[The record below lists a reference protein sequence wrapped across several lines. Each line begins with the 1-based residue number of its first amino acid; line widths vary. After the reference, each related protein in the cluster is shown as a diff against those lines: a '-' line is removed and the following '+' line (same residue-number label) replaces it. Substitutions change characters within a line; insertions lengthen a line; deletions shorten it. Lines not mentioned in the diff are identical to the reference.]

1 MPKSGHAITARSR
14 PESVN
19 GRGSGV
25 QGGKW
30 PFAGRRAPPRRATVA
45 PSAGNGADQRAIRRR
60 CARDKRQKR
69 EKAAGWAILQQ
80 TNASDVFTLYKPQP
94 PRYYS
99 PRSHDSSVV
108 QSVERRTV
116 NPYVTGSSPVRGAI
130 FREARSG
137 KPERVFCYSARRESD
152 IFGVAAVQVV
162 PSAEPQGKAE
172 NKDQKIQHIR
182 HNQRRMYA

>member
-1 MPKSGHAITARSR
+1 MPKSGYSIAARSG

-19 GRGSGV
+19 APRSGIR
-25 QGGKW
+25 GGKR
-30 PFAGRRAPPRRATVA
+30 PFAGQRAPQRRACVA
-45 PSAGNGADQRAIRRR
+45 PSAGNGLKQWAIRRH

-69 EKAAGWAILQQ
+69 EKAAGWVILQQ
-80 TNASDVFTLYKPQP
+80 TNASGVFRLYKPQP

-137 KPERVFCYSARRESD
+137 KPERAFCICTAALPPQVHLIHKKRE
-152 IFGVAAVQVV
+152 ILTCG
-162 PSAEPQGKAE
+162 
-172 NKDQKIQHIR
+172 
-182 HNQRRMYA
+182 